1 MRQNDSLK
9 NFAYVTVGNTIGTA
23 LQAGFYLMF
32 AAFLDPKDYGLL
44 NYIIALAGTVSVL
57 SRFGLPF
64 TSAVYQAKGDYVLS
78 NQATVFGLIT
88 TSVAAILLIPIE
100 QNAALLCF
108 ASSLFVI
115 NLQNLL
121 GEKKYKKYLWMY
133 LFKSVSIIT
142 LPFLLYFV
150 LEIPGILLGMS
161 IGNLVASTNFFR
173 TLSLNVNSFRNLKS
187 DYRVIIQNFS
197 VDASSSLS
205 RTADKL
211 FIVPFF
217 GLTSAA
223 LYQLNLQIML
233 AVAILPMSL
242 YSYLLSEESSGK
254 KHNTINLFVII
265 ISVLIA
271 LAVVFI
277 SPNIIEQ
284 FFPKYTQGILGL
296 QVIIIS
302 VIPISINSILTAKLQ
317 AAQSTKVGLASLTK
331 IVSLLVLIIVLGET
345 YSVVGLSIAVLF
357 SLCFESILLFILYK
371 KLRSIMRY

>member
-32 AAFLDPKDYGLL
+32 GAFLDPKDYGLL

-64 TSAVYQAKGDYVLS
+64 TSVIYQAKGNYVLS

-88 TSVAAILLIPIE
+88 TSVAAIILIPIE

-242 YSYLLSEESSGK
+242 YSYLLSEESR
-254 KHNTINLFVII
+254 
-265 ISVLIA
+265 
-271 LAVVFI
+271 
-277 SPNIIEQ
+277 EE
-284 FFPKYTQGILGL
+284 TQ
-296 QVIIIS
+296 
-302 VIPISINSILTAKLQ
+302 
-317 AAQSTKVGLASLTK
+317 
-331 IVSLLVLIIVLGET
+331 
-345 YSVVGLSIAVLF
+345 Y
-357 SLCFESILLFILYK
+357 
-371 KLRSIMRY
+371 